1 MGVSQDYTPP
11 GWTRVA
17 HVRKSG
23 STKGKHDIYYFSPD
37 GKKFRSRK
45 ELETAVKLGLLK
57 IDDLDLV
64 NFKDP
69 GNTNTERGGCSMAG
83 RDSGIIAASLGH
95 QPPQQSPGGPMV
107 GAAAGT
113 SAPPAAQP
121 QGSGSTS
128 GGEGGARVSNVQRIQ
143 QKKAQVRAW
152 PRDKKLE
159 KLAIYSSCRSQT
171 NEECKCN
178 GWKNPTI
185 PAQPI
190 RPDAPQPAASPTQ
203 PCRSCSHT
211 LSSHVSHLESASE
224 DELDRLLS
232 MVVDVENLFICVHR
246 EEDPDTKQ
254 VYSYLFRRLRKC
266 ILQVTPPTVEVPLG
280 TPPFEKPSISKGVT
294 NFVLHKFN
302 HLQQKDFTMMSDLA
316 KMFLHC
322 LNHWR
327 LETPSARRTHTTPEE
342 SSAYKVNY
350 TRWLCFSYVPQ
361 LCDSLP
367 HHETTAIFGR
377 TFLRAVFHTLRK
389 QLLDKF
395 RAEKDKMPPEKK
407 QLLLNHFPRFLSMLE
422 EEVYSS
428 SSPIWDVDYRPELP
442 PHLHNQATDR
452 GTAVGNRGEFQ
463 PLSVPAAGA
472 GEYTTVSITPNARRR
487 SEKREGDEITQ
498 PSKRVKA
505 EEDLSHETVAE
516 IVATITNPRHMV
528 GPEALFS
535 ENAARDEAA
544 KLEERRGNIEFHVI
558 GNSLTQK
565 VSKQTMLWLIGLQN
579 VFSHQLP
586 RMPKDYITRL
596 VFDPKHQTLALIK
609 DNRPIGGIC
618 FRMFASQGFTEIV
631 FCAVTSNEQVK
642 GYGTHMMNHLKDY
655 HVKHKV
661 LHFLTYAD
669 EFAIGYFKKQGF
681 SKEIALNR
689 SIFQGYIKEYEGAT
703 LMGCELN
710 EKIIYTEFTAV
721 IRKQKE
727 IIKKLIERKQSD
739 IRKVHPGLT
748 CFREGVRE
756 IPVESIPGIRD
767 AGWRPTP
774 GAIKV
779 ENQDDPEHLHIT
791 LKNLLNSVKNHAS
804 AWPFQ
809 VPVDPNEVAD
819 YYDHIKYPMD
829 LKTMTERFKAQYY
842 VKVRLFN
849 ADVLRIFKNCRFY
862 NHPETEYYKC
872 ANNLE
877 KYFQQKIKETGLLD
891 KK

>member
-1 MGVSQDYTPP
+1 MASRESGNLSGGGGV
-11 GWTRVA
+11 A
-17 HVRKSG
+17 A
-23 STKGKHDIYYFSPD
+23 
-37 GKKFRSRK
+37 
-45 ELETAVKLGLLK
+45 TA
-57 IDDLDLV
+57 
-64 NFKDP
+64 
-69 GNTNTERGGCSMAG
+69 
-83 RDSGIIAASLGH
+83 AAI
-95 QPPQQSPGGPMV
+95 
-107 GAAAGT
+107 AAAGT
-113 SAPPAAQP
+113 SPHQQQQQQNPAQAPMTAAGAGGSVGSLPAG
-121 QGSGSTS
+121 GSQATVAAATAG
-128 GGEGGARVSNVQRIQ
+128 GGAAEGAGRVSNVQRIQ

-159 KLAIYSSCRSQT
+159 KLAIYSACKGDE
-171 NEECKCN
+171 NCKCN
-178 GWKNPTI
+178 GWKNPTPPTH
-185 PAQPI
+185 PA
-190 RPDAPQPAASPTQ
+190 RPDTPQPAAPPSQ
-203 PCRSCSHT
+203 PCRSCSHM
-211 LSSHVSHLESASE
+211 LSKHVSHLESAS
-224 DELDRLLS
+224 DDDLDRLLS
-232 MVVDVENLFICVHR
+232 IVVDVENLFICVHR

-280 TPPFEKPSISKGVT
+280 TPPFERPSIFKGVT
-294 NFVLHKFN
+294 NFVFHKFN
-302 HLQQKDFTMMSDLA
+302 RLQQKDFQMMSDLA

-327 LETPSARRTHTTPEE
+327 LETPSARRAHTTPEE

-407 QLLLNHFPRFLSMLE
+407 LLLLNHFPRFLSMLE
-422 EEVYSS
+422 EEVYSN
-428 SSPIWDVDYRPELP
+428 SSPIWDADYRPQLP
-442 PHLHNQATDR
+442 PHLHAQATER
-452 GTAVGNRGEFQ
+452 ASGGSGPARGEFER
-463 PLSVPAAGA
+463 LTVPP
-472 GEYTTVSITPNARRR
+472 GEGQYTTVNLTPAATRRARLEESRG
-487 SEKREGDEITQ
+487 EKREGDDVCENSSNSSSSSSSSTTTTSNNSSS
-498 PSKRVKA
+498 SKRMKL
-505 EEDLSHETVAE
+505 ESEDLGEDMVAE
-516 IVATITNPRHMV
+516 VVATITDPRKMV
-528 GPEALFS
+528 GPEVLFS

-544 KLEERRGNIEFHVI
+544 KLEERKGNIEFHVI

-596 VFDPKHQTLALIK
+596 VFDPKHRTLALIK

-618 FRMFASQGFTEIV
+618 FRMFATQGFTEIV

-655 HVKHKV
+655 HVKNNV
-661 LHFLTYAD
+661 LHFLTFAD

-681 SKEIALNR
+681 SKDIQLAR
-689 SIFQGYIKEYEGAT
+689 SVYQGYIKDYEGAT

-710 EKIIYTEFTAV
+710 PNIVYTEFTAV
-721 IRKQKE
+721 IRRQKE
-727 IIKKLIERKQSD
+727 IIKKLIERKQSE

-748 CFREGVRE
+748 CFRDGVRE
-756 IPVESIPGIRD
+756 IPVESIPGIRE
-767 AGWRPTP
+767 AGWKGPPTSKP
-774 GAIKV
+774 ARSPS
-779 ENQDDPEHLHIT
+779 QEHQEAEYLTSMLKT
-791 LKNLLNSVKNHAS
+791 LLCNVKNHTA

-809 VPVDPNEVAD
+809 VPVDPNEVPD
-819 YYDHIKYPMD
+819 YYDHIKCPMD
-829 LKTMTERFKAQYY
+829 LKTMTERLKANYY
-842 VKVRLFN
+842 VNARLFN
-849 ADVLRIFKNCRFY
+849 ADMLRIFKNCRFY

-877 KYFQQKIKETGLLD
+877 KYYINKMRELGLLES
-891 KK
+891 K

>member
-1 MGVSQDYTPP
+1 MGVSQDFTPP

-17 HVRKSG
+17 TVRKSG

-45 ELETAVKLGLLK
+45 ELESAVKQGQLR
-57 IDDLDLV
+57 IDLDLV

-69 GNTNTERGGCSMAG
+69 GNTNTERGCSMAG
-83 RDSGIIAASLGH
+83 RDSGNVAAASM
-95 QPPQQSPGGPMV
+95 QQQSPGGPMV

-113 SAPPAAQP
+113 TAPAAAQP

-128 GGEGGARVSNVQRIQ
+128 AEGGARVSNVQRIQ

-185 PAQPI
+185 PAQPV
-190 RPDAPQPAASPTQ
+190 RPDTPQPAASPTQ

-280 TPPFEKPSISKGVT
+280 TPPFERPSISKGVT

-407 QLLLNHFPRFLSMLE
+407 TLLLNHFPRFLSMLE

-442 PHLHNQATDR
+442 PHLHNQAATDR
-452 GTAVGNRGEFQ
+452 GSVGVNRGEFQ
-463 PLSVPAAGA
+463 PLSVPAGTGA

-487 SEKREGDEITQ
+487 SEKREGEEISQ
-498 PSKRVKA
+498 PCKRVKA
-505 EEDLSHETVAE
+505 EEDLSQDTVAE
-516 IVATITNPRHMV
+516 IVATITNPRQMI

-655 HVKHKV
+655 HIKMKV
-661 LHFLTYAD
+661 PHFLTFAD

-681 SKEIALNR
+681 SKDIQLSR
-689 SIFQGYIKEYEGAT
+689 SIYQGYIKEYEGAT

-756 IPVESIPGIRD
+756 IPVDTIPGIRD
-767 AGWRPTP
+767 AGWRAPPGSTP
-774 GAIKV
+774 IM
-779 ENQDDPEHLHIT
+779 DPADQEHLQIV
-791 LKNLLNSVKNHAS
+791 LKNLLNNVKNHAS

-809 VPVDPNEVAD
+809 TPVDASEVAD

-829 LKTMTERFKAQYY
+829 LKTMTERFKAHYY

-849 ADVLRIFKNCRFY
+849 ADMLRIFKNCRFY

-877 KYFQQKIKETGLLD
+877 KYFQHKIKETGLLE
-891 KK
+891 KKG